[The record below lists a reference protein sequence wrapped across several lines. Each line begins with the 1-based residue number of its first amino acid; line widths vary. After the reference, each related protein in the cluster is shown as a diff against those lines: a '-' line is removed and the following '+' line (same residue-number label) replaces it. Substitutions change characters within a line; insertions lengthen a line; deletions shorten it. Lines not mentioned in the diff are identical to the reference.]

1 MISFYHHMIVYA
13 CSLQTS
19 RLPANKKAVTAYIF
33 SLHIGKSHYE
43 SFRLHVAVR
52 QVLLQ
57 VRYKI
62 RFQNTLLKG
71 KSIQWERLIQ
81 TAISILIGCGVSYA
95 LWFPVAAID
104 NTVFLHQT
112 GCYDMF
118 CNFFIL
124 RIRVSFLLSIGTF
137 KNAQLFQYFF
147 VPLP

>member
-71 KSIQWERLIQ
+71 KSIQ
-81 TAISILIGCGVSYA
+81 
-95 LWFPVAAID
+95 
-104 NTVFLHQT
+104 
-112 GCYDMF
+112 
-118 CNFFIL
+118 
-124 RIRVSFLLSIGTF
+124 
-137 KNAQLFQYFF
+137 
-147 VPLP
+147 